1 MIKSE
6 IFDYKDVHPVQF
18 PTESMVNYIK
28 VEKCDDSIFLSFFYF
43 PAIIFFGIMKAKTSI
58 LHTFEDRII
67 FSEKKHI
74 IIYIYFQK
82 MSGTTVC
89 IQWMENSYTTAF
101 SYNIFMPVKTC
112 IFQDCIFH
120 TSFSTYKTYLVRF
133 KWSFNKLLERYSVGD
148 QIFCRANSLLR
159 FLIFLCILIKY

>member
-1 MIKSE
+1 MWWLYFS
-6 IFDYKDVHPVQF
+6 FVLLFSCSNFLWYY
-18 PTESMVNYIK
+18 ESKNH
-28 VEKCDDSIFLSFFYF
+28 
-43 PAIIFFGIMKAKTSI
+43 I

-74 IIYIYFQK
+74 IIYIYFLK

-101 SYNIFMPVKTC
+101 SYNIFLPVKTC
-112 IFQDCIFH
+112 IFQDCIFY
-120 TSFSTYKTYLVRF
+120 TSFSTYKTYLVRL
-133 KWSFNKLLERYSVGD
+133 KWSFNKLVERYSVGD

-159 FLIFLCILIKY
+159 FFNFFVYFN